1 MKKEKRTRLFLKLY
15 FKGNDKKPFATIEID
30 NEEIY
35 TLLMKDVNNK
45 ELEYISFMD
54 FTFKRENLNYIVKE
68 YK

>member
-1 MKKEKRTRLFLKLY
+1 MKILLKLY

-35 TLLMKDVNNK
+35 TLLMQDVNNK
-45 ELEYISFMD
+45 ELEYVSFMD
-54 FTFKRENLNYIVKE
+54 LTFKRENLNYIIKE